1 MRAIPIEYVRPDSI
15 LGDTI
20 FSNDGILLARKGIKL
35 NTKLLEKINQNQIF
49 TLYIDDEHSNAEVS
63 RLLEPNIV
71 NKSMIL
77 IKELFLAVG
86 YRDSSGILKSKSI
99 FDFVTPLNQMADEII
114 DELSSVRDNP
124 LEYVNIKSIENYLY
138 MSSLN
143 CGILSA
149 LMAMNLSYNRDM
161 IKQIFLAGIF
171 HDVGMAMIPRDVFY
185 KKGELVIEEK
195 LMILNHPKSGHEYLK
210 DKNFLSAYVKQATLQ
225 HHEKLDGSGYPN
237 RTSGKEISQISQII
251 GIADIFDAMISDR
264 PYSRATTPNEA
275 LEFLLGSAGRLF
287 DVELIQLFTKKI
299 NPYPPGSLVKL
310 SSGQVAVIDEVTLG
324 LSLRPK
330 IRLITGTKG
339 AYQYKPVDLATEN
352 TLLIDSMIFQ
362 ID

>member
-1 MRAIPIEYVRPDSI
+1 MRAVPIECVSTDSI

-20 FSNDGILLARKGIKL
+20 FSNEGVLLARKGMQL
-35 NTKLLEKINQNQIF
+35 NAKILEKIKQNQIF
-49 TLYIDDEHSNAEVS
+49 TLYIDDEHSDAEVS
-63 RLLEPNIV
+63 RLLEPTLV
-71 NKSMIL
+71 NKSMMLVKDI
-77 IKELFLAVG
+77 FTAVG
-86 YRDSSGILKSKSI
+86 FRDTSGVLKSKSI
-99 FDFVTPLNQMADEII
+99 FEFVTPLNQMADDII
-114 DELSSVRDNP
+114 DELSSVRDKP
-124 LEYVNIKSIENYLY
+124 LEYVNIKSVENYLY

-171 HDVGMAMIPRDVFY
+171 HDIGMAMIPKEVFF
-185 KKGELVIEEK
+185 KKTELVLEEK
-195 LMILNHPKSGHEYLK
+195 LMILNHPKLGHEYLK
-210 DKNFLSAYVKQATLQ
+210 DKNFLSAYVKQAALQ

-237 RTSGKEISQISQII
+237 RSSGKEISQISQII
-251 GIADIFDAMISDR
+251 GIADVFDAMISDR

-275 LEFLLGSAGRLF
+275 VEFLLGSAGRAF

-299 NPYPPGSLVKL
+299 NPYPPGCLVKL
-310 SSGQVAVIDEVTLG
+310 TNGQIAVVDEVPPG

-330 IRLITGTKG
+330 IRLITGSKG
-339 AYQYKPVDLATEN
+339 AYQYTPVDLVNEN
-352 TLLIDSMIFQ
+352 TLIIESMIFQ